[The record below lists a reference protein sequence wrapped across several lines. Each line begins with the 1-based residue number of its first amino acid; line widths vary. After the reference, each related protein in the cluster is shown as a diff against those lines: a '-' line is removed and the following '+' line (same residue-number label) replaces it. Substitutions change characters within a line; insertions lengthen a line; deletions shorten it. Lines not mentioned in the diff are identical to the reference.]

1 MVGFFHHDH
10 DHERGVLVPILPCV
24 SAHRRLQRDQSQPR
38 QHLCEE
44 SSSKIGGQSIDMR
57 IRAAEVVAAAVDA
70 SEAMWG
76 GGLRDQCQRRT
87 RLGGGPFS
95 LWRR

>member
-1 MVGFFHHDH
+1 
-10 DHERGVLVPILPCV
+10 
-24 SAHRRLQRDQSQPR
+24 
-38 QHLCEE
+38 
-44 SSSKIGGQSIDMR
+44 MR
-57 IRAAEVVAAAVDA
+57 TRAAEVVATAVDA

-87 RLGGGPFS
+87 RLGRGPFS